1 MLLEINDKNL
11 SLNSITIAKM
21 LHQFNFGI
29 QLDLQFNLMKCSF
42 FSKFL
47 SKSPLFGDETSFYF
61 FT

>member
-42 FSKFL
+42 FFKI
-47 SKSPLFGDETSFYF
+47 SFKICF
-61 FT
+61 IW